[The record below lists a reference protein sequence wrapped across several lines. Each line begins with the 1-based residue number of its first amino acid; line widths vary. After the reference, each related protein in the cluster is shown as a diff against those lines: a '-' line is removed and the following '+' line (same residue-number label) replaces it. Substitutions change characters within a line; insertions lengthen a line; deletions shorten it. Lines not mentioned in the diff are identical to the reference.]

1 MNMASDK
8 DLKKNV
14 LDQLSWAPNV
24 NSAHIGVT
32 AHEGVVTLMGHV
44 ETYSEKLAAE
54 QAVRRVKGARAIA
67 NEMEIKLKTD
77 AKRDDEDIAKAAIN
91 VLAWDGNVPSDA
103 IKVTVSKGWVSLSG
117 QVEGYFQKVA
127 AETVIRRLKGVVGI
141 SNEVVVKPAIDTDVI
156 ADDIAFALNRSW
168 FDTKRIK
175 VKAYGGKVT
184 LTGKV
189 ETWSDWE
196 EASEVAWAARG
207 VTSIQ
212 NDIVIA

>member
-1 MNMASDK
+1 MASDK

-14 LDQLSWAPNV
+14 LDQLSWSPNV

-32 AHEGVVTLMGHV
+32 AREGVVTLMGHV
-44 ETYSEKLAAE
+44 ETYGDKLAAE
-54 QAVRRVKGARAIA
+54 QSVRRVKGVKAIA
-67 NEMEIKLKTD
+67 NEIAIKLKTD

-103 IKVTVSKGWVSLSG
+103 IKVAVSNGWVTLSG
-117 QVEGYFQKVA
+117 QVEWYFQKAA
-127 AETVIRRLKGVVGI
+127 AEHDIRRLMGVVGI
-141 SNEVVVKPAIDTDVI
+141 SNEAVVKPKIDTDVI

-175 VKAYGGKVT
+175 VTADGGKVT
-184 LTGKV
+184 LSGKV

-207 VTSIQ
+207 VTAIQ

>member
-1 MNMASDK
+1 MASDK

-14 LDQLSWAPNV
+14 LDQLSWSPNV

-32 AHEGVVTLMGHV
+32 AREGVVTLMGHV
-44 ETYSEKLAAE
+44 ETYGDKLAAE
-54 QAVRRVKGARAIA
+54 QAVRRVKGAKAIA
-67 NEMEIKLKTD
+67 NEIAIKLKTD

-103 IKVTVSKGWVSLSG
+103 IKVAVSNGWVTLSG
-117 QVEGYFQKVA
+117 QVEWYFQKAA
-127 AETVIRRLKGVVGI
+127 AEHDIRRLMGVVGI
-141 SNEVVVKPAIDTDVI
+141 SNEAVVKPKIDTDVI

-175 VKAYGGKVT
+175 VTADGGKVT
-184 LTGKV
+184 LSGKV

-207 VTSIQ
+207 VTAIQ